1 MFFWNSLAFS
11 MIQRVLAIWSLV
23 PLPFLNPA
31 WISGISWLTYCWG
44 LAWRTLNITWLV
56 SEMSAIVWYFEHSL
70 ALPFFGIGMK
80 TDLFQSSEVNV
91 SFWIRVFSFSPD
103 IWAGMRLLLFLVCLF
118 FVRKCH
124 TVFYSGCTYLHSHQE
139 WTRVAFSSLWTF
151 FNLLWLQLSF
161 WIISLGQAPMFPG

>member
-1 MFFWNSLAFS
+1 MLNNTLDSIYKWYRMIFVSDLLHSVWEALGPSLLPQMALFFLQLIFHCVCTPHSP
-11 MIQRVLAIWSLV
+11 V
-23 PLPFLNPA
+23 
-31 WISGISWLTYCWG
+31 SGHLGCFYVVAT
-44 LAWRTLNITWLV
+44 V
-56 SEMSAIVWYFEHSL
+56 KSATVN
-70 ALPFFGIGMK
+70 
-80 TDLFQSSEVNV
+80 TEVNV